1 MLLLFVFLSTLF
13 CQASIAQQASSKKKP
28 KTPTQAPTAHWVT
41 TRYVSGPIGSYG
53 GTTYY
58 TPRWTRPPQAWGIP
72 VSYVGKV
79 RLHDSKGGSGRP
91 KLYDALAV
99 ETSKTDVFKS
109 IQGIFINGMGYYI
122 VFELAAKRADGALY
136 TYQPVRV
143 NL

>member
-1 MLLLFVFLSTLF
+1 MFRGQLDRTAAQHITL
-13 CQASIAQQASSKKKP
+13 
-28 KTPTQAPTAHWVT
+28 
-41 TRYVSGPIGSYG
+41 RG
-53 GTTYY
+53 GLAL
-58 TPRWTRPPQAWGIP
+58 RKAWGIP

-79 RLHDSKGGSGRP
+79 TLHDSKGGSGRP

-109 IQGIFINGMGYYI
+109 IQGIFINGMGDYI